1 MGVIVGSGTT
11 VGGVFSN
18 GISANWGAS
27 PNTQRLYVLG
37 STTAFMTIKKPTATL
52 SITVYSKGPG
62 VGVAASNG
70 CIAASVVS
78 ASVTGGACGS
88 CGGGGGVSGSWYL
101 TSYSFSKEVSMPG
114 QESFSMMQYIT
125 APEAVMPSL
134 VLRGIAE
141 GSWTDNSGVTGED
154 EGQASSGSV
163 SAGGMGRTDSMTVGT
178 VSSVGGASAA
188 LKDTGQA
195 SVSVPYTP
203 IYC

>member
-37 STTAFMTIKKPTATL
+37 STAPFMTIKKPTATL
-52 SITVYSKGPG
+52 SITVYSRGPSVA
-62 VGVAASNG
+62 VG
-70 CIAASVVS
+70 ASVGCTASSTVS
-78 ASVTGGACGS
+78 ASVIGGACGS

-114 QESFSMMQYIT
+114 QESFSMMRYMEGT
-125 APEAVMPSL
+125 GVVEPSL

-141 GSWTDNSGVTGED
+141 GSWTANSGVSGTD

-163 SAGGMGRTDSMTVGT
+163 SAGGMGRTDEMSVGT
-178 VSSVGGASAA
+178 VTSVGGASSA

-195 SVSVPYTP
+195 SVSIPYTP